1 MFKTLNKKDVLF
13 YARIIPTTGIYEVC
27 ELTVRT
33 VTDSWFAGMDK
44 HDMHVYMFNY
54 EDLGSTVFAD
64 RDTALKVVQ
73 QAENNKNNNLLEEI
87 YYEEY

>member
-1 MFKTLNKKDVLF
+1 MFKTLNKKDILF

-33 VTDSWFAGMDK
+33 VTDSWFTGMDK
-44 HDMHVYMFNY
+44 RDMHVYMFDY
-54 EDLGSTVFAD
+54 DDLGSTVFEN
-64 RDTALKVVQ
+64 RDTALKVMQ
-73 QAENNKNNNLLEEI
+73 KAENNKNNNISEET